1 MQLVTEI
8 PVRDQVVEV
17 EEPGKDFEL
26 CLRQLGIPAE
36 LLQQVLR
43 PRLRLNFRQLRP
55 DAIGEEFPHPA
66 INECG
71 KRVEV
76 AHTLTSFLLR
86 QSAAESPCRTTRSAT

>member
-17 EEPGKDFEL
+17 EEPGKDVEL

-43 PRLRLNFRQLRP
+43 PRLWLNFCQLRP
-55 DAIGEEFPHPA
+55 DAVGKEFPHPA
-66 INECG
+66 IDKRS
-71 KRVEV
+71 KRVEI
-76 AHTLTSFLLR
+76 AHNLSSLLLR
-86 QSAAESPCRTTRSAT
+86 QSAAKSPCRTTRSAT